1 MKKSTIVLGIAA
13 LISAAFLAVPSPVMA
28 DCGKMVIVWY
38 VWPSPPPPPPRPVC
52 PDMFRRPIVPNHSF
66 SNQTIDSHL
75 NQIGRDP
82 VGIIINGNGNQI
94 NYNKPPVTGVD
105 DGTGTGSWPGTTPDI
120 PSNVNPADPGSVDN
134 MSESDYAKWATGSV
148 PPAGSNRTGFNLGPD
163 NAFSEPDQQAVL
175 AWNGKEE
182 VLILSTNEK
191 TTLTKGMAMLSVL
204 PLPGKPVSIDRA
216 NINSFSIAKGIM
228 NEKLKQQNSTMNMGV
243 VLSKKIGSHNIF
255 IWEIE
260 SKNDFQGK
268 VQSYIS
274 DHYGGKAAAL
284 ISSNTLKV
292 IDQYVKEGFRYF
304 AFDLTLV
311 EDEYSTKEA
320 IAYRFESAYAYF
332 PLRISQVGG
341 VGETAVD
348 LIVLTPMGEKK
359 LTFSSR
365 SAIQG
370 DYSGLG
376 HFFAQAPFS
385 SKDLNDIDPSLSK
398 LFGNQTVYGRRIT
411 FRSNKIDSFQN
422 DFELIPSK

>member
-28 DCGKMVIVWY
+28 DCGKMVIVYY

-52 PDMFRRPIVPNHSF
+52 PDMFRRPIIPNHSF
-66 SNQTIDSHL
+66 SNQNIDNHL
-75 NQIGRDP
+75 TQIGRDP

-94 NYNKPPVTGVD
+94 NYNKPTVTGVD
-105 DGTGTGSWPGTTPDI
+105 DGTGSGTWSGSTPVV
-120 PSNVNPADPGSVDN
+120 PNNVSPANPESVDN
-134 MSESDYAKWATGSV
+134 MSTNDYETWATGGSV
-148 PPAGSNRTGFNLGPD
+148 PAAPGVTGANFGPD
-163 NAFSEPDQQAVL
+163 DAFSEPNQQAVL

-204 PLPGKPVSIDRA
+204 PLPGKPVSIERA
-216 NINSFSIAKGIM
+216 NIKSFSIAKGIM
-228 NEKLKQQNSTMNMGV
+228 KEKRKENLTSGDFGV
-243 VLSKKIGSHNIF
+243 VLEKKIGSHNIF
-255 IWEIE
+255 VWEIE

-311 EDEYSTKEA
+311 ENEFSTKEA

-341 VGETAVD
+341 VGETFVD
-348 LIVLTPMGEKK
+348 LVVLTPQGKGQ

-365 SAIQG
+365 SSVQINTPQ
-370 DYSGLG
+370 LG
-376 HFFAQAPFS
+376 ISFADSPFS
-385 SKDLNDIDPSLSK
+385 SKDLNDIDPALSK
-398 LFGNQTVYGRRIT
+398 LFGNQTVYGRNVS
-411 FRSNKIDSFQN
+411 FRAQKIDSFQN
-422 DFELIPSK
+422 DLEMVPVR

>member
-28 DCGKMVIVWY
+28 DCGKMVIVYY

-52 PDMFRRPIVPNHSF
+52 PDTFRRPIVPQHPFGS
-66 SNQTIDSHL
+66 QTIDSHL

-105 DGTGTGSWPGTTPDI
+105 DGSGSGSFPGSTPDV
-120 PSNVNPADPGSVDN
+120 PSYVNPADPGSVDKI
-134 MSESDYAKWATGSV
+134 SESDYSKWATGSV
-148 PPAGSNRTGFNLGPD
+148 PPADSTGTGFNLGPD
-163 NAFSEPDQQAVL
+163 NAFSEPNQQAVL

-191 TTLTKGMAMLSVL
+191 TTLSKGTAMLSVL
-204 PLPGKPVSIDRA
+204 PLPGKPVSIERA
-216 NINSFSIAKGIM
+216 NVKSFAIAKGIM
-228 NEKLKQQNSTMNMGV
+228 NEKLKQQNTTMNMGV
-243 VLSKKIGSHNIF
+243 VLTTKIGSHNIF
-255 IWEIE
+255 VWEIE

-311 EDEYSTKEA
+311 EDEFSTKEA

-341 VGETAVD
+341 VGETVVD

-365 SAIQG
+365 SGINEKDG
-370 DYSGLG
+370 SLG
-376 HFFAQAPFS
+376 TFFAKDPFS
-385 SKDLNDIDPSLSK
+385 PKDLSDIDPSLSK

-411 FRSNKIDSFQN
+411 FRSQSIDSFKN
-422 DFELIPSK
+422 DFELVPSR